1 MQFYRDESGQLTLL
15 DNKNVDTGMG
25 FERMCK
31 VLQGKESVYETYIF
45 DYILTAIE
53 RISGK
58 KYTFTP

>member
-31 VLQGKESVYETYIF
+31 VLQGKESVYETDIF